1 MKARGTRGA
10 AHRAESV
17 FRAKRKGCP
26 PGCPGWPKRGVRVFQ
41 SARVAELTPGGPR
54 NDRVTVSSEGGSA
67 IAREGSGEGELDVRE
82 KRPVRRQSVAEGA
95 AVIGRHVSAQWG
107 RAGLGDEAG
116 QRHATGELIGGRRRV
131 MVREEKRTWFADS
144 SGSCSA
150 ETKAAARASGR
161 GPGVRRV
168 GPQTGSEA
176 AACGAG
182 AMGVQRACRFS
193 TGVRAGISQPAL
205 TMKRA
210 PAAARQRATARRMLS
225 GEPRITPATGST
237 LPAITGRGPARGG
250 RARDR
255 RGGRGRRCPRRA
267 WRFRG
272 AGG

>member
-1 MKARGTRGA
+1 MGRRIGRRASSARSARLLSGLPRLVEARGTRVPIGKGGGIDAGWA
-10 AHRAESV
+10 AEPTRHGFV
-17 FRAKRKGCP
+17 
-26 PGCPGWPKRGVRVFQ
+26 
-41 SARVAELTPGGPR
+41 GGR
-54 NDRVTVSSEGGSA
+54 LGDS
-67 IAREGSGEGELDVRE
+67 REGSGEGELDVRE
-82 KRPVRRQSVAEGA
+82 KRPVRRRSVAEGA
-95 AVIGRHVSAQWG
+95 AVIGRHVSARCG
-107 RAGLGDEAG
+107 RADLGDEAG
-116 QRHATGELIGGRRRV
+116 QRHAIGELIRGGRRRV

-144 SGSCSA
+144 SGACSA

-176 AACGAG
+176 AACGTG
-182 AMGVQRACRFS
+182 AMGVHRACRFS

-237 LPAITGRGPARGG
+237 LPEITGRGPARGG